1 MEVDV
6 KNSRNMA
13 GQPPSDLLN
22 FLQKA
27 TKTPWLGQQIHVQKP
42 PQSPA
47 APADGASSE
56 PKGMFLKKKLKIA
69 NSRSA

>member
-6 KNSRNMA
+6 KNARNMA
-13 GQPPSDLLN
+13 GQPPGDLLN

-42 PQSPA
+42 PQSPR
-47 APADGASSE
+47 PRPRGR
-56 PKGMFLKKKLKIA
+56 GKLRAKRYV
-69 NSRSA
+69 S